1 MHRFVTALAVVG
13 IAAGIG
19 VPLASPA
26 LAAAPNN
33 DTVGGATAVT
43 TLPFDD
49 TVDSSQATTDS
60 NDSQLNAQ
68 CGAPATNGS
77 VWYSYTPAQDGGV
90 VFDVSGSDYS
100 SGLIVAEGGPGT
112 WFVDTCGPGS
122 VGLPVFAGTTYYVL
136 AFSDTPGV
144 TGGHLVFHADQA
156 PPPPTLQLSVNKTGK
171 VDHYGNAVVSGT
183 LTCTN
188 ADSTFI
194 EADLKQPVGRLA
206 VSGSGYTGDIP
217 CDGTPQRWSAVV
229 TPDNG
234 KFAGGKAAT
243 FTFAIGCG
251 QIFCSDTFA
260 TQSVKL
266 SK

>member
-1 MHRFVTALAVVG
+1 MHRLTTALAVVG
-13 IAAGIG
+13 IAVGVT
-19 VPLASPA
+19 VPLATTA
-26 LAAAPNN
+26 MAATPTN
-33 DTVGGATAVT
+33 DTVAGATAVT

-49 TVDSSQATTDS
+49 TVDTSQATTDS

-68 CGAPATNGS
+68 CGAPVTNGS
-77 VWYSYTPAQDGGV
+77 VWYTYTPAQDGGV

-100 SGLIVAEGGPGT
+100 SGVIVAEGGPGN

-122 VGLPVFAGTTYYVL
+122 VGLPVYAGTTYYVL

-156 PPPPTLQLSVNKTGK
+156 PPPPTVQLTVNKTGK
-171 VDHYGNAVVSGT
+171 VDRYGNAVVTGT

-188 ADSTFI
+188 ADGTFI
-194 EADLKQPVGRLA
+194 EADLNQPVGRFA
-206 VSGSGYTGDIP
+206 VSGSGYTGDVA
-217 CDGTPQRWSAVV
+217 CNGTPQQWSAVA
-229 TPDNG
+229 TPNNG

-243 FTFAIGCG
+243 FTFAVGCG
-251 QIFCSDTFA
+251 QIFCSDTFI
-260 TQSVKL
+260 TQTVKL